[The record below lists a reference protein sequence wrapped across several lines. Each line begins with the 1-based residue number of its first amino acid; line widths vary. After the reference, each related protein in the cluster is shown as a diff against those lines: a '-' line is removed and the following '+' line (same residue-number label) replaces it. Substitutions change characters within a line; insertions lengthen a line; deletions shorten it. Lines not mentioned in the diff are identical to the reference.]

1 MSNEDSKELREQ
13 SSETLSSKEKKSPE
27 SESQAQEGPSPTGS
41 SGSSPS
47 PKPDD
52 AIKRLGDLCD
62 ELYNVLSEIAWKA
75 TELRQ
80 NIKAIQ
86 EKAWDYYL
94 KISTEVRSLD

>member
-1 MSNEDSKELREQ
+1 
-13 SSETLSSKEKKSPE
+13 
-27 SESQAQEGPSPTGS
+27 
-41 SGSSPS
+41 
-47 PKPDD
+47 
-52 AIKRLGDLCD
+52 
-62 ELYNVLSEIAWKA
+62 VLSEIAWKA